1 MQKFIPNLW
10 FAGNAEEAGQYYAG
24 VFPNTSTF
32 VESRYPTEGLLDFQ
46 EPLAGAPLT
55 ITVELNGTHLTL
67 INAGNDFTPNPSIS
81 FIVSF
86 DPANYSGDADA
97 ARAALDQT
105 WDQLVDGGSV
115 LMGLDTYPFSA
126 RYGWVQDRYGISWQ
140 LMQSDA
146 GQSESFVVPSLM
158 FGGAA
163 QNLAVPAVDFYVEL
177 FENSQVGSRFPY
189 PEPTEV
195 TVPGAVMFSDF
206 TLNGQCFAAMD
217 SAVAQPFSFSPGISI
232 EVQCEDQAE
241 IDRLWEALS
250 AVPEA
255 EQCGWLQDK
264 FGVSWQV
271 VPKNMGDLMARPGAF
286 EKMLNMKKLV
296 IEDF

>member
-1 MQKFIPNLW
+1 
-10 FAGNAEEAGQYYAG
+10 
-24 VFPNTSTF
+24 
-32 VESRYPTEGLLDFQ
+32 
-46 EPLAGAPLT
+46 
-55 ITVELNGTHLTL
+55 
-67 INAGNDFTPNPSIS
+67 
-81 FIVSF
+81 
-86 DPANYSGDADA
+86 
-97 ARAALDQT
+97 
-105 WDQLVDGGSV
+105 
-115 LMGLDTYPFSA
+115 
-126 RYGWVQDRYGISWQ
+126 
-140 LMQSDA
+140 
-146 GQSESFVVPSLM
+146 
-158 FGGAA
+158 
-163 QNLAVPAVDFYVEL
+163 
-177 FENSQVGSRFPY
+177 
-189 PEPTEV
+189 
-195 TVPGAVMFSDF
+195 MFSDF